1 MFRKEGKLFG
11 KISIIDVLV
20 VLLIVA
26 LAIGICMRFS
36 NAEVTEFSKNS
47 YEYEV
52 RVDNIRDYTVS
63 ALQKGGEVYDQN
75 TKEYLGTIVSVRDE
89 VGEAV
94 IPMANGEYKTVENE
108 DRRTAFVTISFTGR
122 ENNGGYYTD
131 TNQQIAVGETLLM
144 NTKCAKCTGNVT
156 KVQQVQ

>member
-20 VLLIVA
+20 VVLILA
-26 LAIGICMRFS
+26 LAVGLFLRFS
-36 NAEVTEFSKNS
+36 NTAVTDFSRNS

-52 RVDNIRDYTVS
+52 RVDNIRDYTVA
-63 ALQKGGEVYDQN
+63 ALEKGGEVYDQN
-75 TKEYLGTIVSVRDE
+75 TKEYLGTIVSVRQE
-89 VGEAV
+89 PGEAV
-94 IPMANGEYKTVENE
+94 IPMADGSYKTVVAE
-108 DRRTAFVTISFTGR
+108 DRYAAYVTVSFTGR

-144 NTKCAKCTGNVT
+144 NAKGAKCTGNIT
-156 KVQQVQ
+156 KVYQK